1 MLIFEQYHNCCLLP
15 GKRIG
20 QIDEIKW
27 DNRPENLKPV
37 SKRERAANFGKWAEP
52 IPPGR
57 RCMRCGSSKTGINE
71 DGRDHWHKKPGGHIC
86 RSCYYKEWRKKHTK
100 PHRVVYEKQH
110 KVCILPWGQIHFI
123 NGDKT
128 DIRIKNMMLLRR
140 GGSALLLKP
149 RIPKDRRCDASQEGR
164 ICSPA
169 KTTNPQR
176 QTMCDL
182 RLSRGPRDWSKTEDG
197 YVCSL
202 CVTEARRAD
211 LKRAKDF
218 DDYLRIVETA
228 KKVLFDPNFKPPDL
242 RP

>member
-27 DNRPENLKPV
+27 DKRPENLKPV

-110 KVCILPWGQIHFI
+110 KVCILPWGQMHFI

-149 RIPKDRRCDASQEGR
+149 RIPKDRRCVTCGSPEGHGTGPR
-164 ICSPA
+164 R
-169 KTTNPQR
+169 KTG
-176 QTMCDL
+176 MSAVFVLL
-182 RLSRGPRDWSKTEDG
+182 RLGELTLRERKT
-197 YVCSL
+197 L
-202 CVTEARRAD
+202 MTTFA
-211 LKRAKDF
+211 
-218 DDYLRIVETA
+218 
-228 KKVLFDPNFKPPDL
+228 
-242 RP
+242 

>member
-27 DNRPENLKPV
+27 DKRPENLKPV

-100 PHRVVYEKQH
+100 PHRVVYEKHH

-128 DIRIKNMMLLRR
+128 DIRIKNMMLT
-140 GGSALLLKP
+140 
-149 RIPKDRRCDASQEGR
+149 QEGR

-182 RLSRGPRDWSKTEDG
+182 RLSRGPRGLVQDG
-197 YVCSL
+197 RRVCLQSL
-202 CVTEARRAD
+202 C
-211 LKRAKDF
+211 
-218 DDYLRIVETA
+218 Y
-228 KKVLFDPNFKPPDL
+228 
-242 RP
+242 